1 MRGPLGSGA
10 LAALLAAGALGPVPA
25 PAHSTGP
32 ALPDEFI
39 RGAFAP
45 AFVPPPPGSYELPA
59 IKRVGAFTLRDAAG
73 RAVDT
78 RSVMAGK
85 IAVVSF
91 IYTACP
97 DRLGC
102 PLASQTLR
110 DLQTRL
116 RETGLARQTM
126 LVSISFDPERDHP
139 AQLAKYARFTTPI
152 PPLALPDRARRVR
165 CGAGG
170 YGQDRRLSDEHGRPT
185 GRICHAPKVF
195 LVDATG
201 SSGTSTA
208 RAPGSSEINDIRRWG
223 AVASLTPYLPQREGS
238 VGRG

>member
-1 MRGPLGSGA
+1 MRPALRSGA
-10 LAALLAAGALGPVPA
+10 LAALLAAGALGPVSA

-45 AFVPPPPGSYELPA
+45 SFVPPPPGTYELPA
-59 IKRVGAFTLRDAAG
+59 IKQVAAFTLRDVAG
-73 RAVDT
+73 RPVDT

-110 DLQTRL
+110 DLQARL
-116 RETGLARQTM
+116 RESGLAGRTV
-126 LVSISFDPERDHP
+126 LVTISFDPERDHP
-139 AQLAKYARFTTPI
+139 AQLAKYAQVYDADPALWRFLTAPSG
-152 PPLALPDRARRVR
+152 RVLE
-165 CGAGG
+165 AVLES
-170 YGQDRRLSDEHGRPT
+170 YGQDRTPERDERGRPT
-185 GRICHAPKVF
+185 GRIRHVLKVF
-195 LVDATG
+195 LVDREGFIRNVYSAG
-201 SSGTSTA
+201 FLV
-208 RAPGSSEINDIRRWG
+208 PDLVLNDIRTVLGER
-223 AVASLTPYLPQREGS
+223 
-238 VGRG
+238 

>member
-1 MRGPLGSGA
+1 MRGPLGPGA
-10 LAALLAAGALGPVPA
+10 LAALLAAGALAPAAA

-39 RGAFAP
+39 QGAFSP
-45 AFVPPPPGSYELPA
+45 AFVPPEAGSYELPA
-59 IKRVGAFTLRDAAG
+59 IKRVGAFTLRDSAG

-116 RETGLARQTM
+116 RETGLARQTT

-139 AQLAKYARFTTPI
+139 AQLAKYAQAYDADPALWRFLTAPSG
-152 PPLALPDRARRVR
+152 RVLD
-165 CGAGG
+165 AVLES
-170 YGQDRRLSDEHGRPT
+170 YGQDRTPERDEGGRST
-185 GRICHAPKVF
+185 GRIRHVLKVF
-195 LVDATG
+195 LVD
-201 SSGTSTA
+201 
-208 RAPGSSEINDIRRWG
+208 RAGFIRNVYSAGFLVPELVLNDIRT
-223 AVASLTPYLPQREGS
+223 LTLGEARA
-238 VGRG
+238 R

>member
-1 MRGPLGSGA
+1 MRGALCLGA
-10 LAALLAAGALGPVPA
+10 LAALLAASALGPA
-25 PAHSTGP
+25 TALAHSTGP
-32 ALPDEFI
+32 SRPDEFI
-39 RGAFAP
+39 QGAFSP

-59 IKRVGAFTLRDAAG
+59 IKRVGTFTLRDTAG
-73 RAVDT
+73 RTVDT

-116 RETGLARQTM
+116 RETGLARQTA

-139 AQLAKYARFTTPI
+139 AQLAKYAHVYDADPALWRFFTAPSG
-152 PPLALPDRARRVR
+152 RVLD
-165 CGAGG
+165 AVLES
-170 YGQDRRLSDEHGRPT
+170 YGQDRTPERDERGRST
-185 GRICHAPKVF
+185 GRIRHVLKVF
-195 LVDATG
+195 LVDRDGYIRNVYSAG
-201 SSGTSTA
+201 FLV
-208 RAPGSSEINDIRRWG
+208 PELVLNDIRTVLGPR
-223 AVASLTPYLPQREGS
+223 
-238 VGRG
+238 

>member
-1 MRGPLGSGA
+1 MRGPLGPVA
-10 LAALLAAGALGPVPA
+10 LAVLVAAGALGPA
-25 PAHSTGP
+25 SAAAHSTGP

-39 RGAFAP
+39 QGAFAP

-59 IKRVGAFTLRDAAG
+59 IKRVGAFTLRDTAG

-110 DLQTRL
+110 DLQARL
-116 RETGLARQTM
+116 RETGLARQAT

-139 AQLAKYARFTTPI
+139 AELAKYAQIYDADPAFWRFLTAPSG
-152 PPLALPDRARRVR
+152 RVLE
-165 CGAGG
+165 AVLES
-170 YGQDRRLSDEHGRPT
+170 YGQDRTPERDERGRPT
-185 GRICHAPKVF
+185 GRIRHVLKVF
-195 LVDATG
+195 LVDGAG
-201 SSGTSTA
+201 YIRNVYSAGFLV
-208 RAPGSSEINDIRRWG
+208 PELVLNDIRTVLGEAR
-223 AVASLTPYLPQREGS
+223 PR
-238 VGRG
+238 